1 MRWWDFFVAA
11 GMGKWEVWSGGVW
24 YVFWSLGGCGF
35 GVASADGM
43 DGWSSCLEM
52 ENGEIYISI
61 PAQTHSL
68 SLSLSSPSD
77 PNSQN
82 NSPQEKKKESYAIFF
97 LPVII
102 CSFLLNSSRLLSIA
116 RSKLD

>member
-1 MRWWDFFVAA
+1 MRWWDFY
-11 GMGKWEVWSGGVW
+11 GL
-24 YVFWSLGGCGF
+24 LGWGDGRF
-35 GVASADGM
+35 GVVEFGM
-43 DGWSSCLEM
+43 FFGLFEVVDLVWRLLMEWNGWSSCLEM
-52 ENGEIYISI
+52 EHGEIYISI

-68 SLSLSSPSD
+68 PLFSVSLPLVPTAKA
-77 PNSQN
+77 P
-82 NSPQEKKKESYAIFF
+82 PRKKKESYAIFF